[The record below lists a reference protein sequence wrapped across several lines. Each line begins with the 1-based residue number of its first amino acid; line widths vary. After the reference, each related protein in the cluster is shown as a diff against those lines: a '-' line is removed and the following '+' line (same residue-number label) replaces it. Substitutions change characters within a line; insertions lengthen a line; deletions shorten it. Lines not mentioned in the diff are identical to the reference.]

1 LCRIVHAGARH
12 GSLVLPARRG
22 TLFDPDRYPFLEGRD
37 AASDPPDIPRVS
49 DATVLAMLEG
59 LLMLGGQPLL
69 YSGLDVEQIGAV
81 YETMMGF
88 TVELTDGPSLAIT
101 SGKSRLSSTS
111 RRCSLSRPLDVPPG

>member
-1 LCRIVHAGARH
+1 
-12 GSLVLPARRG
+12 
-22 TLFDPDRYPFLEGRD
+22 
-37 AASDPPDIPRVS
+37 
-49 DATVLAMLEG
+49 MLEG